1 MSAILKFPQPVHG
14 AASSLSAAEDAAEVL
29 AAQLAETAVARDAAG
44 GHAGAE
50 RELIRGSGL
59 LSLTIPARFGGQE
72 GDWPTLYRIVRRLAR
87 EDSALAHV
95 FAFHHLQ
102 LATIGLFGDEAQQAR
117 LLSETAAKG
126 LFWGN
131 AFNRLDRRT
140 LAVQEKGGWVL
151 DGSKS
156 YCSGSVGSDWL
167 TLTAWHEPTQS
178 VLSGVLPTD
187 SPGLTVEGDWDAF
200 GQRQTD
206 SGTVRFDKVFLP
218 AADVLV
224 QPQTV
229 VTPRASL
236 RSQLSQ
242 LILTNLYLGIA
253 QGALEAAGRFQR
265 EEARPWFASGA
276 ATSTDDA
283 YVQHRYGELSL
294 DVRAARPLADEAAQL
309 LDAAL
314 RQGPS
319 LTADARGEVA
329 IAVAQAKVVAHRAV
343 VRVTTEFFELTGAR
357 STSSRYGFDRFW
369 RNARVHTLHDPVDYK
384 LRDLGRHFLTGKY
397 PDPTPY
403 S

>member
-1 MSAILKFPQPVHG
+1 M
-14 AASSLSAAEDAAEVL
+14 
-29 AAQLAETAVARDAAG
+29 ARDAAG
-44 GHAGAE
+44 GHAAE
-50 RELIRGSGL
+50 QRELIRASGL
-59 LSLTIPARFGGQE
+59 LSLTIPRRFGGQE
-72 GDWPTLYRIVRRLAR
+72 ADWPLFYRIVRRLAR

-102 LATIGLFGDEAQQAR
+102 LATIGLFGEDAQQER
-117 LLSETAAKG
+117 LLRETAAEG

-140 LAVQEKGGWVL
+140 IATQKEGGWNINGV
-151 DGSKS
+151 KA
-156 YCSGSVGSDWL
+156 YCSGSVGSDWI
-167 TLTAWHEPTQS
+167 TLTAWHEPTQT
-178 VLSGVLPTD
+178 VLSGVLPTE
-187 SPGLTVEGDWDAF
+187 SLGLTVETDWDAF

-206 SGTVRFDKVFLP
+206 SGTVRFDNVFLP

-224 QPQTV
+224 QPGTL
-229 VTPRASL
+229 VTPHASL

-253 QGALEAAGRFQR
+253 QGALEAARRFQR
-265 EEARPWFASGA
+265 EEAKAWFASGA
-276 ATSTDDA
+276 ASSVDDT

-294 DVRAARPLADEAAQL
+294 EVRAARPLADEAAHL
-309 LDAAL
+309 LDAAI
-314 RQGPS
+314 RQGAQ
-319 LTADARGEVA
+319 LTADARGDVA
-329 IAVAQAKVVAHRAV
+329 IAVAQAKVIAHRAV

-357 STSSRYGFDRFW
+357 STSSRYGFDRYW

-384 LRDLGRHFLTGKY
+384 LRDLGRHFLTGRH

>member
-1 MSAILKFPQPVHG
+1 MSAILKFPQLVYG
-14 AASSLSAAEDAAEVL
+14 AGSALSSAEDAAEAL
-29 AAQLAETAVARDAAG
+29 AAKLAETAVARDAAG

-50 RELIRGSGL
+50 RELIRTSGL

-117 LLSETAAKG
+117 LLTETAARG

-131 AFNRLDRRT
+131 AFNRLDKRT
-140 LAVQEKGGWVL
+140 FATQKKGGWTL
-151 DGSKS
+151 NGTKS

-178 VLSGVLPTD
+178 VLSGVLPTN

-206 SGTVRFDKVFLP
+206 SGSVRFDNVFLP

-224 QPQTV
+224 QPETV

-265 EEARPWFASGA
+265 EEAKPWFASGA
-276 ATSTDDA
+276 ASSTDDS

-309 LDAAL
+309 LDDAL

-319 LTADARGEVA
+319 LTAEARGEVA